1 MLYLFDVDGTLRRPI
16 LFPAIGSLA
25 PWDQRVLPGRASRL
39 QALKADG
46 HRIGAATNQAAVA
59 FGLVSESRMR
69 RGLDELNR
77 RLGGVLEWIGVCP
90 HHPRALRPRYRLPC
104 DCRKPRPGLLLQAL
118 AFFQVPASQAVYV
131 GDRPTDEQAALAA
144 GFQFVF
150 ADRFFNVRPLP
161 PGMGGGGCRR
171 SDP

>member
-1 MLYLFDVDGTLRRPI
+1 LLYVFDVDGTLRQAL

-25 PWDQRVLPGRASRL
+25 PWDQRVLPGRAERL

-77 RLGGVLEWIGVCP
+77 RLGGTLEWIGVCP
-90 HHPRALRPRYRLPC
+90 HHPRALLPRYRCDC

-118 AFFQVPASQAVYV
+118 AYFGVPAAEAVFI
-131 GDRPTDEQAALAA
+131 GDRRTDQQAALAA

-150 ADRFFNVRPLP
+150 ADRFFESSSPPLRE
-161 PGMGGGGCRR
+161 G
-171 SDP
+171 

>member
-1 MLYLFDVDGTLRRPI
+1 MLYLFDIDGTLRRGL

-25 PWDQRVLPGRASRL
+25 PWDQRVLPGRADRL
-39 QALKADG
+39 RALKADG

-69 RGLDELNR
+69 EGLDELNR

-104 DCRKPRPGLLLQAL
+104 DCRKLRPGLLLQAL
-118 AFFQVPASQAVYV
+118 AFFQVPPSQAVYV
-131 GDRPTDEQAALAA
+131 GDRATDEQAALAA

-150 ADRFFNVRPLP
+150 ADRFFAVRSLP
-161 PGMGGGGCRR
+161 QGSGGGESRR
-171 SDP
+171 